1 MSLISLSNISS
12 LLITDLLKEVDELAH
27 VSLVAG
33 GAEDVLLEGALLVQL
48 EQHHL
53 QMNTFV
59 AV

>member
-1 MSLISLSNISS
+1 M
-12 LLITDLLKEVDELAH
+12 DEFAH

-53 QMNTFV
+53 QIYTFRYLPSRRRV
-59 AV
+59 RGLKQLRNILR